1 MGAFAPSGDVEGAV
15 GLAAGGA
22 GAGACAGSSEE
33 EVVGAEA
40 RWQAAKQSTISP
52 TFRLAQIIH
61 SGRICVI
68 EAGQLYP
75 MEQETIAPSLG
86 GTKRV
91 QLGAFEGGN
100 LSDACDALLFTD
112 TA

>member
-68 EAGQLYP
+68 SGAIIPYGAGDDCSLTGRDKVG
-75 MEQETIAPSLG
+75 TIG
-86 GTKRV
+86 GV
-91 QLGAFEGGN
+91 
-100 LSDACDALLFTD
+100 
-112 TA
+112 